1 MEKKLGI
8 KFLQASLMYFAIS
21 VTMGTIMTI
30 SPVYKFIVLSGLFER
45 AHAHISLIGWVSLAI
60 IGFTYYVILGNLAK
74 PMYSER
80 LGNTGF
86 WLLNIGIF
94 IEFISLLA
102 GGFNQAYL
110 FTTEDPAAHTSTI
123 PYTMFILIFACVM
136 LIGVYI
142 TIYNIYRTLKS

>member
-8 KFLQASLMYFAIS
+8 KFLQTSLMYFAIS
-21 VTMGTIMTI
+21 VSMGTIMTI
-30 SPVYKFIVLSGLFER
+30 SPVYKFVVLSVLFAR

-60 IGFTYYVILGNLAK
+60 IGFTYYAILGNLGK

-110 FTTEDPAAHTSTI
+110 YVAEDPTAHISTI

-136 LIGVYI
+136 LIGAYI
-142 TIYNIYRTLKS
+142 TIYNIYKTLKS